1 MTICFFPTH
10 QARVTDYLLML
21 FHWYPTCAS
30 KPSMFKTWFIVISER
45 TAYPLLFCFF
55 RNDSTNASGM
65 HQKPGRNHIA
75 EPTCC
80 TLKHLTTILQWILN
94 SGFKLP
100 CLFGEF
106 AFPLMDDRFTPSR
119 LASTIPTPTSSELCH
134 LTPSSLAPVLRMR
147 EQKASWGQSRS
158 WRPTPSPHA
167 ICVTFLMHS
176 RLP

>member
-1 MTICFFPTH
+1 
-10 QARVTDYLLML
+10 ML
-21 FHWYPTCAS
+21 FHWCPTCAS
-30 KPSMFKTWFIVISER
+30 KPSMFKTWFIIVCER
-45 TAYPLLFCFF
+45 MAYPLLFCFF

-65 HQKPGRNHIA
+65 HQKPGRNHTA

-80 TLKHLTTILQWILN
+80 TLKHLTTILQWIFN

-100 CLFGEF
+100 CLSGEF
-106 AFPLMDDRFTPSR
+106 AFPLMDDCFTISR

-134 LTPSSLAPVLRMR
+134 LTPSSCPRNEGAEGKLRTKQKLAPYTL
-147 EQKASWGQSRS
+147 
-158 WRPTPSPHA
+158 SPCS